1 MSYASQNTLN
11 GCITS
16 LSTSVSLLGDALSS
30 LDTHADDFDRLGLI
44 LDQNR
49 IFTLVPEHDLSTA
62 KRSLEH
68 EIEPRILKL
77 VDTVKARLTKLERRR
92 DALVSKERLNQV
104 RINNFRSGDNTA
116 SANEDVDIEGTD
128 EELEHLRQL
137 RLKKDRLKYKLSS
150 INLQNR
156 KARLS
161 MVNR

>member
-1 MSYASQNTLN
+1 MSYASQNTLS

-16 LSTSVSLLGDALSS
+16 LSASVSLLGDALHS
-30 LDTHADDFDRLGLI
+30 LDAQTGDFARLGAI

-49 IFTLVPEHDLSTA
+49 IFTLVPESDLATA

-77 VDTVKARLTKLERRR
+77 LENVKARLAKLERRR
-92 DALVSKERLNQV
+92 DALVSKEQLNQV
-104 RINNFRSGDNTA
+104 RINNFKSESDA
-116 SANEDVDIEGTD
+116 YQEEEEVEGSE
-128 EELEHLRQL
+128 EELEALRQL
-137 RLKKDRLKYKLSS
+137 RLRRDRLNYKLSS
-150 INLQNR
+150 ISLQHR